1 MNTLDQL
8 LLDTIQ
14 ASRKD
19 ETPPEALGWKLS
31 EEVGEF
37 GESGLKE
44 NGYLRHKREEDVG
57 PMLEEF
63 ADIMNVAIAT
73 IVATPKFRAMSDDE
87 LVDAIKVAWRKK
99 LDKYEHLIELLGG
112 FGLNADVPSR

>member
-1 MNTLDQL
+1 MNTLDEL

-14 ASRKD
+14 TSRKD
-19 ETPPEALGWKLS
+19 NTPPEALGWKLS

-44 NGYLRHKREEDVG
+44 NGYLKHKPAESVG

-73 IVATPKFRAMSDDE
+73 IVATPKFRAMSDEE
-87 LVDAIKVAWRKK
+87 LVEAIKVAWRKK
-99 LDKYEHLIELLGG
+99 LDKYEMLIEKLGG
-112 FGLNADVPSR
+112 FGLNG

>member
-1 MNTLDQL
+1 MKTLDQL
-8 LLDTIQ
+8 LLETIQ

-19 ETPPEALGWKLS
+19 NTPATALGWKLS

-44 NGYLRHKREEDVG
+44 NGYLRHKKVENVG

-63 ADIMNVAIAT
+63 ADILNVAIAT
-73 IVATPKFRAMSDDE
+73 IVATPKFRAMSDEE
-87 LVDAIKVAWRKK
+87 LMEAILTAWQKK
-99 LDKYEHLIELLGG
+99 LDKYERLIEELGG
-112 FGLNADVPSR
+112 FGLNG